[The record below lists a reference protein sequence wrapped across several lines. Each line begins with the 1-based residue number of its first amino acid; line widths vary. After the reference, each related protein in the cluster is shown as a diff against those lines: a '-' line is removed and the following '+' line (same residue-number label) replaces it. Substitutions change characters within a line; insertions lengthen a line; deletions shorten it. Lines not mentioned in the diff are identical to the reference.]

1 MFARLVYIPECC
13 LNNFETHNKKAL
25 PMKPF
30 DYMSPDG
37 NASETIVPVT
47 REHKFETVIFNEAGD
62 AFPCE
67 VSYIYHDDPDYRV
80 VSQITTNM
88 FECTLKESEVEWQ
101 IKEEIRGLEKG
112 YEVEFLGDVE
122 YIKS

>member
-1 MFARLVYIPECC
+1 
-13 LNNFETHNKKAL
+13 
-25 PMKPF
+25 MKTYDHF
-30 DYMSPDG
+30 SPDG
-37 NASETIVPVT
+37 NAGETVIPVT
-47 REHKFETVIFNEAGD
+47 REHKFETVIYNEAGD
-62 AFPCE
+62 AFLCE
-67 VSYIYHDDPDYRV
+67 VSYIFHDDPDYRV

-112 YEVEFLGDVE
+112 YEVIFYGDVE

>member
-1 MFARLVYIPECC
+1 MNTYNHF
-13 LNNFETHNKKAL
+13 
-25 PMKPF
+25 
-30 DYMSPDG
+30 SPDG
-37 NASETIVPVT
+37 NAAQTITPVT
-47 REHKFETVIFNEAGD
+47 REHKFETEIFNEAGD
-62 AFPCE
+62 AYPCE

-88 FECTLKESEVEWQ
+88 FECTLGESEVEWQ

-112 YEVEFLGDVE
+112 YEVEFLGDIE